1 MATQTVNLGLVTAYG
16 IAKAKGYNGTYEE
29 FCEIVYQ
36 MTQAVAYVSSK
47 SEDVTNKAVQVDAD
61 KQTVAADRE
70 AVESAAATVLTNKGL
85 VDEAHTD
92 VTNKA
97 SQVSEDKAEIAI
109 MKNWISSNTQFSE
122 MYIDNQG
129 ILHETRFGA
138 DLFGFSLDA
147 NGNLVV
153 TDLQHPASQITI
165 GVATAYGYAK
175 AGGYTGTEEEFAAG
189 VQAMVDAWAG
199 MSQIQAASESYRDEA
214 KAFAEGTPAQV
225 AEYGGTKSAKD
236 WAEDAKLARD
246 DVLEFMRQEYVYG
259 IVTDMTVGQT
269 DAAAASHKVVHD
281 NMTHENVRVDQ
292 FDREPCHD
300 WKRLLLTYENDAQ
313 VFNYLAP
320 NDSTKL
326 AAGGNAVLTGAAGDV
341 MSRLPGMHRRI
352 YRWTDATTQH
362 EMECM
367 LYSRSPFFNSEP
379 EPGTLIGSSDGSPVD
394 QLVGSFMGIHCD
406 SSGVPKVNTNYGM
419 PPSYVSGDKLRS
431 IVGARPCVNVRGD
444 YMCTMAKN
452 NGLYV
457 TQWETLRMI
466 ADLMAVHFGTYD
478 IETAFSHGFNYME
491 NYDRYRYYR
500 LSGRSVSFGNGTG
513 VHYAE
518 DTTSA
523 TITVNDVVYTRY
535 PSGDV
540 VASSTSSY
548 GMAWRDAELNTVFT
562 GGWETAVGDSAYSE
576 ATLTNAIGS
585 ITAITPGDID
595 SDIIGRWQSAANS
608 WLQRPVVLTFQ
619 GIEYP
624 WGAGC
629 YMLGNG
635 GFYHRGDASA
645 SVYDSY
651 ILTCRDPSKF
661 VTSYTH
667 PNIPDGYFKTELRI
681 PKASSWIAHYDP
693 RTHLPVYPPD
703 GVANFTGAAN
713 KSLCDY
719 FYAGNGNAI
728 YRGGNLYNGASAG
741 PFYVNVTYSFSSAHV
756 SIGARVASYVH

>member
-16 IAKAKGYNGTYEE
+16 AAKLKGYTGTYEE
-29 FCEIVYQ
+29 FCTLIYEA
-36 MTQAVAYVSSK
+36 TQAKAYIGEK
-47 SEDVTNKAVQVDAD
+47 SADVTAKAAQVTQD
-61 KQTVAADRE
+61 KSDITGMKNTVVSTAETVAGDKTAIDGMK
-70 AVESAAATVLTNKGL
+70 ATV
-85 VDEAHTD
+85 VE
-92 VTNKA
+92 KA
-97 SQVSEDKAEIAI
+97 GQVADDKAAITI
-109 MKNWISSNTQFSE
+109 MKEWITSNTQFSE
-122 MYIDNQG
+122 MYIDANG
-129 ILHETRFGA
+129 VLHETRFGA

-153 TDLQHPASQITI
+153 TDLNNPAEHITI
-165 GVATAYGYAK
+165 GMATAYGYAK
-175 AGGYTGTEEEFAAG
+175 AGGYTGSEADFAQG
-189 VQAMVDAWAG
+189 IQDMVTAWNG
-199 MSQIQAASESYRDEA
+199 MSHIQTEAEAYRDEA

-225 AEYGGTKSAKD
+225 SEFGGTKSAKD
-236 WAEDAKLARD
+236 WAEDAKQARD
-246 DVLEFMRQEYVYG
+246 DVVEFMRQEYVYG
-259 IVTDMTVGQT
+259 LLTDMTVGQSSAI
-269 DAAAASHKVVHD
+269 DASHKVVHD
-281 NMTHENVRVDQ
+281 NMTHENVRVDN
-292 FDREPCHD
+292 FDQEPCHD

-313 VFNYLAP
+313 VFNYLNP
-320 NDSTKL
+320 NNSTKL
-326 AAGGNAVLTGAAGDV
+326 AAGGNAVLTGANGDV
-341 MSRLPGMHRRI
+341 MSRIPGMYSRK
-352 YRWTDATTQH
+352 YRYTDPSNSH

-367 LYSRSPFFNSEP
+367 LFSRSPFFNCEA
-379 EPGTLIGSSDGSPVD
+379 EPGTLIGSSDGAPVD
-394 QLVGSFMGIHCD
+394 QLVGSFMGCHCD
-406 SSGVPKVNTNYGM
+406 SSGVPKVNANYGM
-419 PPSYVSGDKLRS
+419 PPAYVAGDKMRS
-431 IVGARPCVNVRGD
+431 IIGCRPCVNVRSD

-457 TQWETLRMI
+457 TQWETLRLI

-478 IETAFSHGFNYME
+478 IETAFAHGFNYME

-540 VASSTSSY
+540 VSSGTSSY
-548 GMAWRDAELNTVFT
+548 GMAWRDADLNTVYT
-562 GGWETAVGDSAYSE
+562 GGWETALNDNAYAE
-576 ATLTNAIGS
+576 ATLTTSVGT

-595 SDIIGRWQSAANS
+595 SDIIGRWNSTAAAWTNK
-608 WLQRPVVLTFQ
+608 PVVLTFQ

-661 VTSYTH
+661 VTSFAH
-667 PNIPDGYFKTELRI
+667 PTIPNGYFKTELRI
-681 PKASSWIAHYDP
+681 PKAAKWISHYDMK
-693 RTHLPVYPPD
+693 THLPVYPPD
-703 GVANFTGAAN
+703 GVADFTGAAN

-719 FYAGNGNAI
+719 FYNGNGNAI
-728 YRGGNLYNGASAG
+728 YRGGSLYFGAPAG
-741 PFYVNVTYSFSSAHV
+741 PFHVHVTHSFSSAYV
-756 SIGARVASYVH
+756 YYGARVASYVH